1 MIILEQLIVILGLI
15 LTNGLIPWTGLS
27 LPAYQAVLSVA
38 KFQTFETVAVRGGEQ
53 MQTRNIRNWIMNI
66 IQKNE

>member
-15 LTNGLIPWTGLS
+15 LTNGLIPWAVLC

-38 KFQTFETVAVRGGEQ
+38 KFQTFETVTVRGGGNKCKLGIYGIEL
-53 MQTRNIRNWIMNI
+53 
-66 IQKNE
+66 